1 MLIVGHGLRFGTH
14 RTLPTIAGA
23 EAAVALLLL
32 AAGSGVGALLAAAP
46 AAFSAVK
53 LCGALYLIWLGLRQW
68 CARVPGAYAQENAP
82 KNAAAHD
89 IPRHQKLLAG
99 FLCNASNPKSI
110 VFMAAM
116 LPQFMQTTRPIAPQ
130 LFILLLTTLVIDSAV
145 MLGYAAVAAHLARWL
160 RSPAAKRAQNR
171 LCGGVLMFMG
181 AALLL
186 AGQGAE

>member
-1 MLIVGHGLRFGTH
+1 MSLHLWLAYALAVLLLSLAPGPAAVLIVGHGLRFGTH

-89 IPRHQKLLAG
+89 IPRH
-99 FLCNASNPKSI
+99 
-110 VFMAAM
+110 
-116 LPQFMQTTRPIAPQ
+116 
-130 LFILLLTTLVIDSAV
+130 
-145 MLGYAAVAAHLARWL
+145 HWL
-160 RSPAAKRAQNR
+160 KNWKNW
-171 LCGGVLMFMG
+171 
-181 AALLL
+181 
-186 AGQGAE
+186 E